1 MYKNLSFLYIIDKF
15 LNRDINPYLFL
26 NTKPHLLWCP
36 DAFHLLKLSRYR
48 VVGNILSMSFNIDKK
63 LNKIKELKNC
73 SKILIQIALNQK
85 KCIK

>member
-1 MYKNLSFLYIIDKF
+1 MNKF
-15 LNRDINPYLFL
+15 LTRDINPYLFL

-63 LNKIKELKNC
+63 LIKIKELKKLFQNTNPDC
-73 SKILIQIALNQK
+73 FKPEKMYKMRDDLAL
-85 KCIK
+85 